1 MMELSKTLNP
11 NSESPWPRR
20 IAIAGLIWAVFLA
33 VLTVV
38 NRGAAPEDQ
47 TTGVSILLS
56 GVYTL
61 LLYRTRSRWLPRF
74 ANRPLRSAMILGSAN
89 AAVIEALFWGVEKIT
104 GASGVAA
111 SPNLIIDLLMTMPWY
126 VGMVIIFVRVQHV
139 RRFSPWIVLLLG
151 GVYEIG
157 ADGLIGGGFS
167 GGLFSP
173 AYWLVLPTLYWWLFI
188 PVYSSMVLPPAW
200 VIAQSDPAL
209 PPEKPLDET
218 LSATGAA
225 SSAPAKQ
232 FRERKNRL
240 RRAWAAFQR
249 RIAPRPDGPAWR
261 DALRPL
267 LWVLPYL
274 VYLLIFL
281 IAAGALSEVV

>member
-1 MMELSKTLNP
+1 MMGFTKTLTKA
-11 NSESPWPRR
+11 PWPRR
-20 IAIAGLIWAVFLA
+20 IAVAGLIWAVFLS
-33 VLTVV
+33 VLSVI
-38 NRGAAPEDQ
+38 NQGASPEDQ
-47 TTGVSILLS
+47 TTGISILLS

-61 LLYRTRSRWLPRF
+61 LLYWTRSRWLFRL
-74 ANRPLRSAMILGSAN
+74 ADHPLRNAMILGSVN
-89 AAVIEALFWGVEKIT
+89 AAVIETLFWGVEKII

-111 SPNLIIDLLMTMPWY
+111 SPNLIVDLLMTMPWY

-151 GVYEIG
+151 GLYEIG

-200 VIAQSDPAL
+200 LIARFDPA
-209 PPEKPLDET
+209 PSSENT
-218 LSATGAA
+218 LGEAFIAEPGTA
-225 SSAPAKQ
+225 SSAEPPRAP
-232 FRERKNRL
+232 ENRV
-240 RRAWAAFQR
+240 RRLWARYQR
-249 RIAPRPDGPAWR
+249 RMLPRPSGPAWR
-261 DALRPL
+261 DVLRPL

-274 VYLLIFL
+274 GYLVIFV
-281 IAAGALSEVV
+281 IVAGVIGAVV